1 MLGGPGA
8 RGRTATAHGQTHNVA
23 AAPAILV
30 GRRPLARAARG
41 HRGPSAPRITTQPWS
56 ESVPAGQT
64 ASFTAVASGTPAPSA
79 QWQRSTNRG
88 RTWRNIRGARG
99 ITYAF
104 AVSAADSGYRYRV
117 VFRNSRGHATSRAAS
132 LMVRRSSSS
141 GGGSGSGGGSTG
153 SGAPQ
158 IISQPASVAVAP
170 GDTATFNAAAS
181 GTPTP
186 SAQWEVSADGG
197 ATWAA
202 IPGAN
207 ADTYAVLAQSTG
219 AGNEY
224 RAVFSNA
231 SGTAATNPATLTV
244 SAGGGGAQ
252 SGAPQIATQPESV
265 SVESGAS
272 ASFTAAAAGSPPL
285 SVQWEVSTDGG
296 NTWGTIPGADTTTYS
311 LTATLSENAY
321 EYRAVFTNTAGSST
335 TSAATLTVTAGSGA
349 SSPEITTQPSDDIA
363 AVDGT
368 ASFTAA
374 ASGTPTPTVQWQ
386 VSSNGGAGWSDI
398 SGATSTTYTFTA
410 YNGMS
415 AYEYRA
421 VFTNTAGVATTNA
434 AILTVA
440 QESSN
445 WSGYAVTGA
454 AFNNV
459 SADWTVPGVS
469 CTGTTTYSSQWIG
482 IDGYDSPTVEQDGT
496 ESDCFSGT
504 PSYDAWYEMYGDNAV
519 NGGAEVELPPTTYP
533 VAPGDAMTAT
543 VSLSG
548 STWTLAIADTTQEW
562 NYSTNIPTPSPAPQ
576 QSSAEWIVE
585 RPEVGGGLA
594 TLSDYGTTTFTHA
607 SASDGGAS
615 GSITAFAHTPLEM
628 VGSTPLSTP
637 GLLDAAGDSFTTTWY
652 GGS

>member
-1 MLGGPGA
+1 M
-8 RGRTATAHGQTHNVA
+8 
-23 AAPAILV
+23 
-30 GRRPLARAARG
+30 
-41 HRGPSAPRITTQPWS
+41 TTQPRS
-56 ESVPAGQT
+56 ESVPTGQT
-64 ASFTAVASGTPAPSA
+64 ASFTAAASGTPAPSA

-88 RTWRNIRGARG
+88 RTWRSVRGARG

-104 AVSAADSGYRYRV
+104 TVSAADSGYRYRV

-141 GGGSGSGGGSTG
+141 GGGSGGGSTG

-158 IISQPASVAVAP
+158 IISQPASVTVAP
-170 GDTATFNAAAS
+170 GDTATFNAAGS
-181 GTPTP
+181 GNPTPT
-186 SAQWEVSADGG
+186 AQWEVSADGG
-197 ATWAA
+197 ATWAV

-219 AGNEY
+219 AGYEY

-231 SGTAATNPATLTV
+231 SGTATTNPATLTV
-244 SAGGGGAQ
+244 SGGGGGGGGGGGQ
-252 SGAPQIATQPESV
+252 SGAPQIATQPQSV

-272 ASFTAAAAGSPPL
+272 ASFTAATAGSPPL
-285 SVQWEVSTDGG
+285 GVQWEVSTDGG
-296 NTWGTIPGADTTTYS
+296 NTWGTIPGADSTTYS
-311 LTATLSENAY
+311 LTATLSENGY

-349 SSPEITTQPSDDIA
+349 SSPEITTQPSGDIT
-363 AVDGT
+363 AVYGT

-410 YNGMS
+410 SNGMN
-415 AYEYRA
+415 ANEYRA

-434 AILTVA
+434 AMLNIA

-459 SADWTVPGVS
+459 SADWTVPAVS
-469 CTGTTTYSSQWIG
+469 CTATTTYSSEWIG
-482 IDGYDSPTVEQDGT
+482 IDGYASSTVEQDGT
-496 ESDCFSGT
+496 EADCFSGT

-519 NGGAEVELPPTTYP
+519 DGGAEVELPPTTYP

-585 RPEVGGGLA
+585 RPEVGGLT
-594 TLSDYGTTTFTHA
+594 TLSDYGTATFTHA
-607 SASDGGAS
+607 SASDDAAS
-615 GSITAFAHTPLEM
+615 GSISAFAYTPLEM

-637 GLLDAAGDSFTTTWY
+637 APLDAAGDSFTTTWY